1 MTGLELLRKEMERR
15 GATKSQINSKVAP
28 MVLDILSETGQLYTT
43 IKEDEERL
51 QMLQSQVHNTQ
62 MHIQRQEKTRKEL
75 AEEINELK
83 REKGKY
89 LTEERQYVHDWLEAL
104 KDMETAEGRDLM
116 RKVQVFVNSVD
127 IKTKYDNTAFIVGLV
142 SLLSNGKIGA
152 IDELKKI
159 NRKMPGV
166 DIGDAIMV

>member
-15 GATKSQINSKVAP
+15 GATKSQINSKVVP

-43 IKEDEERL
+43 IKENEDHL

-62 MHIQRQEKTRKEL
+62 MHIQRQEKTREEL

-104 KDMETAEGRDLM
+104 KDIETAESRDLM
-116 RKVQVFVNSVD
+116 RKAQVFVNSVD
-127 IKTKYDNTAFIVGLV
+127 IETKYDNTAFIIGLA
-142 SLLSNGKIGA
+142 SLLSGGEIGA
-152 IDELKKI
+152 INELKKI
-159 NRKMPGV
+159 NRKIPSV
-166 DIGDAIMV
+166 DIGDTIMI